1 MAASRFVSS
10 DLRRPPGSSPKPKGR
25 AENRE
30 TLCRNVLIYGHCRY
44 EDQGCTFSHE
54 QNKNNANQADVSR
67 KALNVESPSFTP
79 ASLQNSAKK
88 ATFSTQAANAPTFT
102 PRGLAA
108 SSAMTVDA
116 EAALFNPAAIREFT
130 PGFELNAQATTTTTT
145 TTTTTSTTAT
155 ATPNGSG
162 QDGTATYNPFS
173 MASVGQNLPGAHF
186 NPYADDHALAGAG
199 ASFYPASGAFAPSLQ
214 PLQHHLYAPVGPH
227 RDDLMPYHRMAHEF
241 FLPDK
246 LREEMQKK
254 SEAALQVMP
263 NSQLPQMENYHSLVP
278 LDTTHRKN
286 ASIFGY
292 PSWVYKAISSKTGHL
307 YCLRRLEG
315 FRLTNE
321 HAIRSVKE
329 WRKIDNGNVV
339 TIHDAFTAR
348 AFGDSSLIF
357 VQDYHPLSRTLA
369 EAHLAAA
376 STGQGNRFQTKPPV
390 PEAILWAYISQ
401 IANAL
406 KSIHSVNLAAR
417 CIDVTKIILTDKNR
431 IRLSACSILDVVLFE
446 VRRPVQELQQDDFVQ
461 FGRTIL
467 CLATNTLPAQLT
479 NLNALIEQMSRSYS
493 VELRDTIIWLIT
505 PAQTPGQKGIEEF
518 IRGVAGHIVTTLD
531 QSQHQADQLNSE
543 LYRELEN
550 GRVARLLMKLG
561 TINERQE
568 FDGDRAWSE
577 NGERYM
583 LKLFRDYV
591 FHQVDGNGN
600 PILDMGHMLRCL
612 NRLDAGTDDKICLTS
627 RDDQTSF
634 VVSYKELKK
643 QLGNAFGE
651 LQKSSKSGRGV

>member
-1 MAASRFVSS
+1 MAASRFASS
-10 DLRRPPGSSPKPKGR
+10 DLRRPAGSSPKPKGR
-25 AENRE
+25 VENRE

-54 QNKNNANQADVSR
+54 QNKNNTNQADITR

-88 ATFSTQAANAPTFT
+88 ATFTTQAANAPSFT

-108 SSAMTVDA
+108 SPAMTADA

-130 PGFELNAQATTTTTT
+130 PGFELNAQAT
-145 TTTTTSTTAT
+145 S
-155 ATPNGSG
+155 NGSG
-162 QDGTATYNPFS
+162 HEGPVHYDPFS
-173 MASVGQNLPGAHF
+173 MVTVGQNLPGAHF
-186 NPYADDHALAGAG
+186 NPYADEHAMAGAG
-199 ASFYPASGAFAPSLQ
+199 AGFYPASSAFAPPLQ

-227 RDDLMPYHRMAHEF
+227 RDDLMPYHRMSHDF

-246 LREEMQKK
+246 LREELQKK

-286 ASIFGY
+286 ANIFGY
-292 PSWVYKAISSKTGHL
+292 PSWVYKAISSKTGNL

-329 WRKIDNGNVV
+329 WRKIDNANVV
-339 TIHDAFTAR
+339 TVHDAFTAR

-357 VQDYHPLSRTLA
+357 VQEYHPLSKTLA
-369 EAHLAAA
+369 EAHLVGPI
-376 STGQGNRFQTKPPV
+376 STGQGTRFQAKPPV
-390 PEAILWAYISQ
+390 PEAILWGYISQ

-406 KSIHSVNLAAR
+406 KSIHSLNLAAR

-431 IRLSACSILDVVLFE
+431 IRLNACSILDVVQFE
-446 VRRPVQELQQDDFVQ
+446 VRRPIQELQQDDFVQ

-467 CLATNTLPAQLT
+467 CLATSTLPSQLT
-479 NLNALIEQMSRSYS
+479 NLNASIDQMSRLYS
-493 VELRDTIIWLIT
+493 VELRDTIIWLLT
-505 PAQTPGQKGIEEF
+505 PAQSPAQKGIEEF
-518 IRGVAGHIVTTLD
+518 IRGVAGHIVSTLD
-531 QSQHQADQLNSE
+531 QSQHQADELNSE

-550 GRVARLLMKLG
+550 GRIARLLVKLG

-591 FHQVDGNGN
+591 FHQVDSNGN
-600 PILDMGHMLRCL
+600 PTLDMGHMLRCL

-634 VVSYKELKK
+634 IVSYKELKK
-643 QLGNAFGE
+643 QLGNAFSE
-651 LQKSSKSGRGV
+651 LQKSSKLGRGV